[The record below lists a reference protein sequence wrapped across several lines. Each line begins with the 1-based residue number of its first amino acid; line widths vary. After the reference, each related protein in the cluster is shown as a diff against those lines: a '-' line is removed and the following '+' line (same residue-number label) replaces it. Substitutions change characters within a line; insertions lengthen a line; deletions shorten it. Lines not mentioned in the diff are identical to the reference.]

1 MPKLHFRKP
10 RASPAVVFEHSNP
23 VFFRALGLRKD
34 LPVILYPNQ
43 ELCLHPSVIFGSL
56 LIWIR
61 NVGFKKTHL
70 INCYLSGYLRA
81 IDCNLAL
88 TFIDDN
94 PHFYAVS
101 LLSPGVQFIS
111 VANGMRF
118 HSAEA
123 FVTPGRPI
131 NGKAKYFLFSEEE
144 AKVYRKLGIKVSELL
159 PSGSVLASYFA
170 SNPHSQLTRETFDV
184 CLVSQWRR
192 SFMLEG
198 NESAF
203 LKGVRVGLD
212 RISSELKVVIKKQ
225 NLRLVIAGASL
236 GDEAEKAYFEKYFP
250 KAQFYFRGS
259 TAFSTYEL
267 MNQSSL
273 VVGLFSSALYEALVL
288 HKKVIFCNYLEYQGC
303 NFPETAEFLVEKGS
317 NFASVFEKIWNMSC
331 AEYFSNSRLSQIM
344 NLRRDSHRVV
354 RRAIQD
360 SVGHQIFVQDLAR
373 SEIDL

>member
-1 MPKLHFRKP
+1 M
-10 RASPAVVFEHSNP
+10 VFEHSNP

-34 LPVILYPNQ
+34 LPVVLYPNQ
-43 ELCLHPSVIFGSL
+43 EICLHPRVILGAL
-56 LIWIR
+56 LTWIR
-61 NVGFKKTHL
+61 NPGFKKSHL

-81 IDCNLAL
+81 IDCRLAL

-94 PHFYAVS
+94 PYFYAVS

-118 HSAEA
+118 NSAEA
-123 FVTPGRPI
+123 FVTPERPI
-131 NGKAKYFLFSEEE
+131 NGKAKYFVFSEEE
-144 AKVYRKLGIKVSELL
+144 ASVYRKLGINVSELL

-184 CLVSQWRR
+184 CMVSQWRR
-192 SFMLEG
+192 PFMLEG
-198 NESAF
+198 NESPF
-203 LKGVRVGLD
+203 LKGIRGGLD
-212 RISSELKVVIKKQ
+212 RVSAELKVVVDKQ
-225 NLRLVIAGASL
+225 KLRIVIAGATL
-236 GDEAEKAYFEKYFP
+236 GDEAEKAYFEKHFP

-267 MNQSSL
+267 MNQSAL

-288 HKKVIFCNYLEYQGC
+288 QKKVIFCNYLEYQGC
-303 NFPETAEFLVEKGS
+303 NFPEKTEFLVEKDS
-317 NFASVFEKIWNMSC
+317 SFASVFERIWNMSA
-331 AEYFSNSRLSQIM
+331 AEYFSNSRLPQIM

-360 SVGHQIFVQDLAR
+360 SVGHQVFVQDLAQ
-373 SEIDL
+373 SEIHL